1 MTLMALS
8 HLLTVNNCN
17 IIVKNKQT
25 EINLTSVAK
34 PKMSPARKSL
44 FFLYKSNPKSKSITV
59 TGSVATL
66 VACSTQN
73 GGNKEKAKVKT
84 VFLVSFQNRYIAT
97 RDETRLIKYPARIG
111 ELIIFVNKNIKT
123 GYPGNKRVL

>member
-1 MTLMALS
+1 
-8 HLLTVNNCN
+8 LTVNNRS
-17 IIVKNKQT
+17 IIAKNKQA

-34 PKMSPARKSL
+34 PKINQARNNL
-44 FFLYKSNPKSKSITV
+44 FFLYRSRPASRSITV

-73 GGNKEKAKVKT
+73 GGNTEKINVET
-84 VFLVSFQNRYIAT
+84 VFFVSFQNKYIAT

-111 ELIIFVNKNIKT
+111 EIIIFVNKNIKT
-123 GYPGNKRVL
+123 GYPGNKRVS